1 MAEEK
6 TYKKIDDLQVW
17 SHNPRSIT
25 KENYQRLKNQIKR
38 FGQYKPLIVNKS
50 NVVIGGNMR
59 LRAYKEMGLEDIWVT
74 VVDAE
79 TEAKMLEYAMSDNSN
94 LGDWDEEQ
102 LTELL
107 TGEWTNL
114 DTPQDFVLDTGKL
127 ELEKLLEKFGPGEE
141 EEPPLNDKDLI
152 ECPNCH
158 HKFESP

>member
-1 MAEEK
+1 MPEEK
-6 TYKKIDDLQVW
+6 TYRNVNDLHIW
-17 SHNPRSIT
+17 TRNPRSIT

-38 FGQYKPLIVNKS
+38 FGQYKPIIVNKG

-59 LRAYKEMGLEDIWVT
+59 LRAYKELGLNDIWVT

-94 LGDWDEEQ
+94 LGEWDEEE

-107 TGEWTNL
+107 MGEWTNL
-114 DTPQDFVLDTGKL
+114 ETPDDFILDTGKM
-127 ELEKLLEKFGPGEE
+127 ELEKLLEQFGPGEKE
-141 EEPPLNDKDLI
+141 KPPLDDEDLI

-158 HKFESP
+158 HKFEMP